1 MGLVSLRR
9 SVGQVLTGLLCLFAA
24 AGAIADAKPIK
35 LNTTADHSKFVE
47 LQREFQSAPEVTKAC
62 LSCHTEAAGQVH
74 RTKHWK
80 WEFLNPASGQKLGK
94 KEVLNN
100 FCISIA
106 SNYAACTS
114 CHVGYGWKDASF
126 DFTSEE
132 NVDCLACHD
141 TTGIYRKPPGLAGH
155 PQLKDVENPPG
166 SGKITK
172 GIDITK
178 VAQKVGK
185 SSRDNCGSCH
195 FYGGGG
201 DGVKHG
207 DLDSSLAAPE
217 KELDVHMDA
226 TGLDFTCA
234 TCHKTSSHDVAGSRY
249 TPVAQDKDG
258 SHMRGKEDKSNPAT
272 CVSCHDN
279 APHKQNAQLNTHT
292 SKIAC
297 QTCHIPEFAR
307 GGVATKMS
315 WDWSTAGERDAEGKH
330 IVRKDE
336 KGRIIYESRK
346 GSFTLGENVKP
357 EYFWFNG
364 SVNYTLVTDK
374 VDKTDGVTRINWID
388 GKPDDGKSM
397 IWPFKVFRGAQPYDP
412 VNQTL
417 VKPHTAG
424 NDDTGY
430 WKNLVWDKAIETGMK
445 DAGLP
450 FSGKVDFVKTE
461 MFWPITHMVAP
472 KEKALACN
480 ECHSKEG
487 RLAGITGVYIPGR
500 DSNSLVDT
508 FGWGIA
514 LFSLVGSLG
523 HGLMRIASR
532 RKHEEKKNG

>member
-9 SVGQVLTGLLCLFAA
+9 SAGRILAVLLCLFAA
-24 AGAIADAKPIK
+24 GGVLADAKPLK
-35 LNTTADHSKFVE
+35 LTTTADHSKFKE

-62 LSCHTEAAGQVH
+62 LSCHTEAAGQIH

-80 WEFLNPASGQKLGK
+80 WEFLHPASGQKLGK

-114 CHVGYGWKDASF
+114 CHVGYGWKDANF
-126 DFTSEE
+126 DFSAEE

-141 TTGIYRKPPGLAGH
+141 TTGIYKKPPGLAGH

-166 SGKITK
+166 SGKIVK
-172 GIDITK
+172 GIDIAK

-207 DLDSSLAAPE
+207 DLDSSLAAPD

-249 TPVAQDKDG
+249 TPTAMDKDG
-258 SHMRGKEDKSNPAT
+258 AHLRGKEDKTNPAT
-272 CVSCHDN
+272 CVSCHDG
-279 APHKQNAQLNTHT
+279 APHKQDARLNTHT
-292 SKIAC
+292 NKIAC

-307 GGVATKMS
+307 GGVATKMT
-315 WDWSTAGERDAEGKH
+315 WDWSKAGERDAQGKH
-330 IVRKDE
+330 VVRKDE
-336 KGRIIYESRK
+336 KGRIVYESRK
-346 GSFTLGENVKP
+346 GAFTLGENVKP

-364 SVNYTLVTDK
+364 SVNYTLAGDK
-374 VDKTDGVTRINWID
+374 VDKADGVTRINWIA
-388 GKPDDGKSM
+388 GGPDDGKSM

-430 WKNLVWDKAIETGMK
+430 WKNLVWDKAIEIGMK

-472 KEKALACN
+472 KEKALACA
-480 ECHSKEG
+480 ECHSKDG
-487 RLAGITGVYIPGR
+487 RLAGISGVYIPGR
-500 DSNSLVDT
+500 DANPLVDT
-508 FGWGIA
+508 FGWGLA
-514 LFSLVGSLG
+514 FFAFVGSLG

-532 RKHEEKKNG
+532 RKHEEKENG